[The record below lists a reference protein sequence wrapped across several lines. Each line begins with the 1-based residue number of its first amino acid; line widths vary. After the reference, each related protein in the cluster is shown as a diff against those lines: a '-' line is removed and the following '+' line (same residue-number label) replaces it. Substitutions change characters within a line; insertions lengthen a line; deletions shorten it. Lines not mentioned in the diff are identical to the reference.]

1 MADSSRDERVG
12 RDEITQ
18 LPGTARPPSA
28 SSGSYRQRAAV
39 NPPPIQRRPPS
50 IRIRKLP
57 STTAI
62 PQINAPSGSD
72 GGSGLESQRTGRRR
86 SSSAPMRPNLPP
98 LNPIGQGT
106 ATEHLPALTEETS
119 APQLRANAPPVS
131 TDGHLAPPAAPTG
144 RLRSGSLRLRRIG
157 SNLGARLA
165 PAPAVPEDEYASEIV
180 DMLDVVG
187 TWLCKCN

>member
-1 MADSSRDERVG
+1 MADSSRDERVV

-28 SSGSYRQRAAV
+28 SSGSFRQQPAV

-50 IRIRKLP
+50 IRIRRLP
-57 STTAI
+57 STPVI
-62 PQINAPSGSD
+62 PQINAPRGSD
-72 GGSGLESQRTGRRR
+72 GGSDLESERTGRRR

-98 LNPIGQGT
+98 LNPTGQGT
-106 ATEHLPALTEETS
+106 ANERLPALTEESS
-119 APQLRANAPPVS
+119 APQLNTNAPPVS
-131 TDGHLAPPAAPTG
+131 ADGHLAPPAAPIG
-144 RLRSGSLRLRRIG
+144 RLRSGSLRLRHIG

-165 PAPAVPEDEYASEIV
+165 PAPPAPEDEYESEIV

-187 TWLCKCN
+187 T

>member
-72 GGSGLESQRTGRRR
+72 GGSGLESERTGRRR
-86 SSSAPMRPNLPP
+86 SSSAPMRPNL
-98 LNPIGQGT
+98 GQGT

>member
-18 LPGTARPPSA
+18 LPSTVRPPSA
-28 SSGSYRQRAAV
+28 SSGSYRQRPAV

-50 IRIRKLP
+50 IRIRRLP
-57 STTAI
+57 STPVI
-62 PQINAPSGSD
+62 PQINVPRGSD
-72 GGSGLESQRTGRRR
+72 GGSDLESNRTGRRR
-86 SSSAPMRPNLPP
+86 ASSAPMRPNLPP
-98 LNPIGQGT
+98 SNPTGQGT
-106 ATEHLPALTEETS
+106 ANEHLPALAEEAS
-119 APQLRANAPPVS
+119 APQLNTNAPPVS
-131 TDGHLAPPAAPTG
+131 ADGHLAPPAAPIG

-165 PAPAVPEDEYASEIV
+165 AAPATQEDEYESEIV

-187 TWLCKCN
+187 T

>member
-50 IRIRKLP
+50 IRIRRLP
-57 STTAI
+57 STPAI
-62 PQINAPSGSD
+62 PQANAPRGGD
-72 GGSGLESQRTGRRR
+72 GDSSLESERTGRRR

-98 LNPIGQGT
+98 LSPTGQGT
-106 ATEHLPALTEETS
+106 ANEHLPALAEETS
-119 APQLRANAPPVS
+119 AP
-131 TDGHLAPPAAPTG
+131 LAPPAAPIG

-157 SNLGARLA
+157 SNLGARLTAA
-165 PAPAVPEDEYASEIV
+165 PATPEDEYESEIV

-187 TWLCKCN
+187 T

>member
-1 MADSSRDERVG
+1 MADSSRDERGG
-12 RDEITQ
+12 REEITQ
-18 LPGTARPPSA
+18 LPGTAGPPSVG
-28 SSGSYRQRAAV
+28 SGSYRQRPAV

-62 PQINAPSGSD
+62 PQISAPRGSD
-72 GGSGLESQRTGRRR
+72 GGSDLESERTGRRR

-98 LNPIGQGT
+98 SNPTGQGT
-106 ATEHLPALTEETS
+106 AIGHLPALTEETS
-119 APQLRANAPPVS
+119 APQPNPNAAPVS
-131 TDGHLAPPAAPTG
+131 RDGHLAPPAAPAG
-144 RLRSGSLRLRRIG
+144 RLRSGSLRLLRIG

-165 PAPAVPEDEYASEIV
+165 PAPIAPEDEYESEIV

-187 TWLCKCN
+187 T

>member
-28 SSGSYRQRAAV
+28 SSGSFRQQPAV

-50 IRIRKLP
+50 IRIRRLP
-57 STTAI
+57 STPVI
-62 PQINAPSGSD
+62 PQINAPRGSD
-72 GGSGLESQRTGRRR
+72 GGSNLESERTGRRR

-98 LNPIGQGT
+98 LNPTGQGT
-106 ATEHLPALTEETS
+106 ANERLPALTEETS
-119 APQLRANAPPVS
+119 APQLNTNAPLVS
-131 TDGHLAPPAAPTG
+131 ADGHLAPPAAPIG
-144 RLRSGSLRLRRIG
+144 RLRSGSLRLRHIG

-165 PAPAVPEDEYASEIV
+165 PAPTAPEDEYESEIV

-187 TWLCKCN
+187 T